1 MPDPSMNPPEAV
13 PMYPDDAAGPL
24 DLLLADAALG
34 PLRRMLPGMAGPRFA
49 AALAR
54 RPRRL
59 AARGTSL
66 LREYAHIA
74 AGQSATSPANGD
86 RRFTDPA
93 WTGNPVLRRLVQAY
107 LATAQT
113 AQTLVADAELQW
125 RDEERMGFLVTNMI
139 DALAPSNNPVI
150 SPVAWKAAI
159 DTGGASA
166 VRGVAN
172 LVADLRSPPRIPS
185 MVETS
190 AFEVGRTLALTSGSV
205 VERAPL
211 YELIQYA
218 PRTEQVA
225 TTPLL
230 IVPPVINKY
239 YVVDLAPGRSMI
251 EYLVSQGY
259 QVFVVSWRNPD
270 ALHRDSGFDAY
281 ARCILDALDVV
292 RRIRQVEQAHVLGL
306 CSGGILASMTA
317 AYLAE
322 TGGLEALATLSLGV
336 TVLDQA
342 TAGLAAAAIDETTAR
357 AAIASSARRGY
368 LDGRSLAEVF
378 AWLRPNDLIWNYWVN
393 NYLQGRK
400 PPAFDVLYWNADT
413 TRMTARLH
421 RDFITLALSNG
432 LTKPGDAAIC
442 GRPVDLFKVDVD
454 AYVIAGVSDHI
465 CPWQSCYASTQL
477 LGGETRFV
485 LSTAGHVASLV
496 NPPDN
501 PKSRFRTADENPP
514 DPEAW
519 LRNAITEQGSWW
531 PDYAR
536 WLAARSGP
544 LVASPATLGSPD
556 YPPREPAPGT
566 YVFAR

>member
-1 MPDPSMNPPEAV
+1 MTEQSSITEPA
-13 PMYPDDAAGPL
+13 DAAGAL
-24 DLLLADAALG
+24 DLMLADAALG
-34 PLRRMLPGMAGPRFA
+34 PLRRMLPGMSGPKFLAG
-49 AALAR
+49 LAR
-54 RPRRL
+54 RPRTL
-59 AARGTSL
+59 AARGTDL
-66 LREYAHIA
+66 LREYANIA
-74 AGQSATSPANGD
+74 TGQSAVAPAKGD

-93 WTGNPVLRRLVQAY
+93 WTGNPVLRRLVQTY

-113 AQTLVADAELQW
+113 AESLVADAELQW
-125 RDEERMGFLVTNMI
+125 RDDERMRFVVTNMI
-139 DALAPSNNPVI
+139 DALSPSNNPVL
-150 SPVAWKAAI
+150 SPLAWKAVI

-166 VRGVAN
+166 VRGVTN
-172 LVADLRSPPRIPS
+172 LFTDMASSPRIPS

-190 AFEVGRTLALTSGSV
+190 AFEVSRTLALTPGSV
-205 VERAPL
+205 VKRSPL

-218 PRTEQVA
+218 PQTEQVTA
-225 TTPLL
+225 TPLL
-230 IVPPVINKY
+230 IIPPVINKY

-251 EYLVSQGY
+251 EYLVKQGH

-270 ALHRDSGFDAY
+270 ARHRENGFDAY
-281 ARCILDALDVV
+281 AQCILDALEAV

-400 PPAFDVLYWNADT
+400 PPAFDVLFWNADT
-413 TRMTARLH
+413 TRMAAQLH
-421 RDFITLALSNG
+421 HDFITLGLSNG
-432 LTKPGDAAIC
+432 LTKPGDATIL
-442 GRPVDLFKVDVD
+442 GTPIDLFKVDVD
-454 AYVIAGVSDHI
+454 SYVVAGVSDHI

-485 LSTAGHVASLV
+485 LSTAGHIASLV

-501 PKSRFRTADENPP
+501 RKSTFRTADENPP

-519 LRNAITEQGSWW
+519 LRKATTEKGSWW
-531 PDYAR
+531 PDYSR

-544 LVASPATLGSPD
+544 LVTSPATLGSAD
-556 YPPREPAPGT
+556 YPPRESAPGT
-566 YVFAR
+566 YVFDR

>member
-1 MPDPSMNPPEAV
+1 MTEQSSFTDPAA
-13 PMYPDDAAGPL
+13 DAAGAL

-34 PLRRMLPGMAGPRFA
+34 PLRRMLPGLAGPRFVA
-49 AALAR
+49 GLVR

-59 AARGTSL
+59 AVRGTDL

-74 AGQSATSPANGD
+74 TGQSAVAPEKGD
-86 RRFTDPA
+86 RRFSDPA
-93 WTGNPVLRRLVQAY
+93 WTGNPALRRVVQAY
-107 LATAQT
+107 LAAARTAES
-113 AQTLVADAELQW
+113 LVADAELQW
-125 RDEERMGFLVTNMI
+125 RDEERMRFLVTNVI
-139 DALAPSNNPVI
+139 DALSPSNNPVI

-172 LVADLRSPPRIPS
+172 LLSDLSSPPRIPS
-185 MVETS
+185 MVEPS
-190 AFEVGRTLALTSGSV
+190 AFEVGRTLALTPGAV
-205 VERAPL
+205 VNRAPL

-218 PRTEQVA
+218 SQTKQV
-225 TTPLL
+225 TGTPLL
-230 IVPPVINKY
+230 IIPPVINKY
-239 YVVDLAPGRSMI
+239 YVVDLAPGRSMV
-251 EYLVSQGY
+251 EYLVRQGH

-270 ALHRDSGFDAY
+270 ARQRESDFDAY
-281 ARCILDALDVV
+281 AQCILDALDAV

-306 CSGGILASMTA
+306 CSGGILASLSA

-322 TGGLEALATLSLGV
+322 TGRLEGLATLSLGV

-413 TRMTARLH
+413 TRMTAGLH

-432 LTKPGDAAIC
+432 LTKPGDATVC

-454 AYVIAGVSDHI
+454 SYVVAGVSDHI
-465 CPWQSCYASTQL
+465 CPWQSCYGSTQL
-477 LGGETRFV
+477 LGGQTRFV

-501 PKSRFRTADENPP
+501 RKSTFRTADENPP

-519 LRNAITEQGSWW
+519 LRNATTEKGSWW
-531 PDYAR
+531 PDYSR

-544 LVASPATLGSPD
+544 LVASPETLGRAD

-566 YVFAR
+566 YVFDR

>member
-1 MPDPSMNPPEAV
+1 MTDQSSITEPAA
-13 PMYPDDAAGPL
+13 DAAGAL
-24 DLLLADAALG
+24 DLMLADAALG
-34 PLRRMLPGMAGPRFA
+34 PLRRMLPSMSGVKFVAG
-49 AALAR
+49 LAR

-59 AARGTSL
+59 GVRGTDL
-66 LREYAHIA
+66 LHEYAHIA
-74 AGQSATSPANGD
+74 TGGSGVAPEKGD
-86 RRFTDPA
+86 RRFSDPA
-93 WTGNPVLRRLVQAY
+93 WTGNPVLRRLMQAY
-107 LATAQT
+107 LATART
-113 AQTLVADAELQW
+113 TDSLVDDAELQW
-125 RDEERMGFLVTNMI
+125 RDEERMRFVVTNVI
-139 DALAPSNNPVI
+139 DALSPSNNPVI
-150 SPVAWKAAI
+150 SPLAWKAAI

-166 VRGVAN
+166 VRGVTN
-172 LVADLRSPPRIPS
+172 LLTDLASPPRIPS

-190 AFEVGRTLALTSGSV
+190 AFEVSRTLALTPGSV
-205 VERAPL
+205 VKRAPL

-218 PRTEQVA
+218 PQTEQV
-225 TTPLL
+225 TSTPLL

-239 YVVDLAPGRSMI
+239 YVVDLAPGRSLI
-251 EYLVSQGY
+251 EYLVRQGH
-259 QVFVVSWRNPD
+259 QVFVMTWRNPD
-270 ALHRDSGFDAY
+270 ERHRENGFDAY
-281 ARCILDALDVV
+281 AQCILDALDAV
-292 RRIRQVEQAHVLGL
+292 RRIRRVEQAHVLGL
-306 CSGGILASMTA
+306 CSGGILASMAA

-322 TGGLEALATLSLGV
+322 TGGLEKLATLSLGV

-413 TRMTARLH
+413 TRMAARLH

-432 LTKPGDAAIC
+432 LTKPGDATLC
-442 GRPVDLFKVDVD
+442 GTPIDLFKVDVD
-454 AYVIAGVSDHI
+454 SYVIAGVSDHI

-485 LSTAGHVASLV
+485 LSTAGHIASLV

-501 PKSRFRTADENPP
+501 RKSTFRTADENPP

-519 LRNAITEQGSWW
+519 LRNATTQKGSWW
-531 PDYAR
+531 PDFSR

-544 LVASPATLGSPD
+544 LVTSPETLGSAD

-566 YVFAR
+566 YVFDR

>member
-1 MPDPSMNPPEAV
+1 MTEQSSITEPAA
-13 PMYPDDAAGPL
+13 DAAGAL

-34 PLRRMLPGMAGPRFA
+34 PLRRMLPGMSGPRFLA
-49 AALAR
+49 GLAR
-54 RPRRL
+54 RPGRL
-59 AARGTSL
+59 AVRGTDL
-66 LREYAHIA
+66 LREYAQIA
-74 AGQSATSPANGD
+74 AGQSTVSPVKGD
-86 RRFTDPA
+86 RRFSDPA
-93 WTGNPVLRRLVQAY
+93 WTGNPLLRRLVQGY
-107 LATAQT
+107 LTTART
-113 AQTLVADAELQW
+113 AENLVADAELQW
-125 RDEERMGFLVTNMI
+125 RDEERIRFLVTNVVE
-139 DALAPSNNPVI
+139 ALSPSNNPVV

-166 VRGVAN
+166 VRGVTN
-172 LVADLRSPPRIPS
+172 LLSDLASPPRIPS

-190 AFEVGRTLALTSGSV
+190 AFEVSRTLALTPGSV
-205 VERAPL
+205 VKRAPL

-218 PRTEQVA
+218 PQTEQV
-225 TTPLL
+225 TSTPLL

-251 EYLVSQGY
+251 EYLVRQGH

-270 ALHRDSGFDAY
+270 ARQRENGFDAY
-281 ARCILDALDVV
+281 AQCILDALDVV
-292 RRIRQVEQAHVLGL
+292 RRIRQAEQAHVLGL

-317 AYLAE
+317 GYLAE

-400 PPAFDVLYWNADT
+400 PPPFDVLFWNADT
-413 TRMTARLH
+413 TRMAARLH
-421 RDFITLALSNG
+421 RDFITLGLANG
-432 LTKPGDAAIC
+432 LAKPGDATLC
-442 GRPVDLFKVDVD
+442 GTPIDLFKVDVD
-454 AYVIAGVSDHI
+454 SYVVAGVSDHI

-485 LSTAGHVASLV
+485 LSTAGHIASLV

-501 PKSRFRTADENPP
+501 RKSTFRTADKNPP

-519 LRNAITEQGSWW
+519 LRNATTEKGSWW
-531 PDYAR
+531 PDYSR

-544 LVASPATLGSPD
+544 LVTSPETLGSAD

-566 YVFAR
+566 YVFDR

>member
-1 MPDPSMNPPEAV
+1 MTEQTSFTERAA
-13 PMYPDDAAGPL
+13 DAAGAL
-24 DLLLADAALG
+24 DLVLTDAALG
-34 PLRRMLPGMAGPRFA
+34 PLRRMLPGMSGARFVAG
-49 AALAR
+49 LAR
-54 RPRRL
+54 RPRTL
-59 AARGTSL
+59 AVRGTDL

-74 AGQSATSPANGD
+74 TGQSAVSPVKGD

-113 AQTLVADAELQW
+113 TESLVADAELSW
-125 RDEERMGFLVTNMI
+125 RDEERMRFLVTNVI

-150 SPVAWKAAI
+150 SPLAWKAAI

-166 VRGVAN
+166 VRGVTN
-172 LVADLRSPPRIPS
+172 LLTDLASSPRIPS

-190 AFEVGRTLALTSGSV
+190 AFEVSRTLAVTPGSV
-205 VERAPL
+205 VKREAL
-211 YELIQYA
+211 YELIQYV
-218 PRTEQVA
+218 PQTKQVTA
-225 TTPLL
+225 TPLL

-251 EYLVSQGY
+251 QYLVSQGH
-259 QVFVVSWRNPD
+259 QVFVMSWRNPD
-270 ALHRDSGFDAY
+270 ARHRGNGLDAY
-281 ARCILDALDVV
+281 AQCILDALDAV

-306 CSGGILASMTA
+306 CSGGIIASMTA

-342 TAGLAAAAIDETTAR
+342 TAGLAAAAMDETTAQ

-400 PPAFDVLYWNADT
+400 PPAFDVLFWNADT
-413 TRMTARLH
+413 TRMAAQLH

-432 LTKPGDAAIC
+432 LTKPGDATLC
-442 GRPVDLFKVDVD
+442 GTPIDLFKVDVD
-454 AYVIAGVSDHI
+454 SYIIAGVSDHI

-477 LGGETRFV
+477 LGGQNRFV
-485 LSTAGHVASLV
+485 LSTAGHIASLV

-501 PKSRFRTADENPP
+501 RKSTFRTADENPP

-519 LRNAITEQGSWW
+519 LQSASTEKGSWW
-531 PDYAR
+531 PDYSR

-544 LVASPATLGSPD
+544 LVTSPVTLGSAD

-566 YVFAR
+566 YVFDR

>member
-1 MPDPSMNPPEAV
+1 MTEQSSFTASAA
-13 PMYPDDAAGPL
+13 DAAGAL

-34 PLRRMLPGMAGPRFA
+34 PLRRMFPGLAGPRFVA
-49 AALAR
+49 GLAR

-59 AARGTSL
+59 AVRGTDL

-74 AGQSATSPANGD
+74 TGQSAVEPEKGD
-86 RRFTDPA
+86 RRFADPA
-93 WTGNPVLRRLVQAY
+93 WTGNPGLRRLVQAY
-107 LATAQT
+107 LATARS
-113 AQTLVADAELQW
+113 AESLVADAELQW
-125 RDEERMGFLVTNMI
+125 RDDERMRFLVTNLI
-139 DALAPSNNPVI
+139 DALSPSNNPVI
-150 SPVAWKAAI
+150 SPVAWKAVI

-172 LVADLRSPPRIPS
+172 LLTDLASPPRVPS
-185 MVETS
+185 MVESS
-190 AFEVGRTLALTSGSV
+190 AFEVGRTLARTPGSV
-205 VERAPL
+205 VNRKPL

-218 PRTEQVA
+218 PQTEQVTA
-225 TTPLL
+225 TPLL
-230 IVPPVINKY
+230 IIPPVINKY

-251 EYLVSQGY
+251 EYLVRQGH

-270 ALHRDSGFDAY
+270 ARQRENGFDAY
-281 ARCILDALDVV
+281 AQCILEALDAV
-292 RRIRQVEQAHVLGL
+292 RGICQAGQAHLLGL
-306 CSGGILASMTA
+306 CSGGIVASMAA

-322 TGGLEALATLSLGV
+322 TGRLEALATLSLGV

-357 AAIASSARRGY
+357 AAIAASARRGY
-368 LDGRSLAEVF
+368 LDGRALAEVF

-413 TRMTARLH
+413 TRMAARLH
-421 RDFITLALSNG
+421 HDFITLALSNG

-442 GRPVDLFKVDVD
+442 GTSIDLFKVDVD
-454 AYVIAGVSDHI
+454 SYVIAGVSDHI

-501 PKSRFRTADENPP
+501 RKSTFRTADKNPP
-514 DPEAW
+514 DPAAW
-519 LRNAITEQGSWW
+519 LRSATTEKGSWW
-531 PDYAR
+531 PDFSR

-544 LVASPATLGSPD
+544 LATRPETVGSTD
-556 YPPREPAPGT
+556 YPAREPAPGT
-566 YVFAR
+566 YVFDR

>member
-1 MPDPSMNPPEAV
+1 MTEQSSFTGSAA
-13 PMYPDDAAGPL
+13 DAAGAL

-34 PLRRMLPGMAGPRFA
+34 PLRRMLPGLAGPRFVA
-49 AALAR
+49 GLVR
-54 RPRRL
+54 RPGKL
-59 AARGTSL
+59 AARGSDL
-66 LREYAHIA
+66 LREYAHIVS
-74 AGQSATSPANGD
+74 GQSGVLPEKGD

-93 WTGNPVLRRLVQAY
+93 WTGNPVLHRLVQSY
-107 LATAQT
+107 LATART
-113 AQTLVADAELQW
+113 AESLVADAELRW
-125 RDEERMGFLVTNMI
+125 RDEEKIRFIVSNVI
-139 DALAPSNNPVI
+139 DALSPSNNPVL

-166 VRGVAN
+166 VRGVSN
-172 LVADLRSPPRIPS
+172 LLADLASPPRVPS
-185 MVETS
+185 MVEPT
-190 AFEVGRTLALTSGSV
+190 AFDVGRTLALTPGSV
-205 VERAPL
+205 VKRAPL

-218 PRTEQVA
+218 SQTEQVIS
-225 TTPLL
+225 TPLL

-239 YVVDLAPGRSMI
+239 YVVDLAPGRSMV
-251 EYLVSQGY
+251 EYLVKQGH
-259 QVFVVSWRNPD
+259 QVFVVSWRNPQ
-270 ALHRDSGFDAY
+270 AHQRENGFDAY
-281 ARCILDALDVV
+281 AQCILDALDAV
-292 RRIRQVEQAHVLGL
+292 RRIRQVEQAHLLGL
-306 CSGGILASMTA
+306 CSGGILSSMSA
-317 AYLAE
+317 AYLADA
-322 TGGLEALATLSLGV
+322 GRLEALATLSLGV

-413 TRMTARLH
+413 TRMTAQLH
-421 RDFITLALSNG
+421 RDFIMLALSNG
-432 LTKPGDAAIC
+432 LTRPGDATIC
-442 GRPVDLFKVDVD
+442 GRPIDLFKVDID
-454 AYVIAGVSDHI
+454 SYIIAGVSDHI

-477 LGGETRFV
+477 LGGQTRFV

-501 PKSRFRTADENPP
+501 RKSTFRTADENPP

-519 LRNAITEQGSWW
+519 LLNAVAEKGSWW
-531 PDYAR
+531 PDYSR

-544 LVASPATLGSPD
+544 LVASTGTLGSSD
-556 YPPREPAPGT
+556 FPPREPAPGT
-566 YVFAR
+566 YVFDR

>member
-1 MPDPSMNPPEAV
+1 MTEQSSFTASAA
-13 PMYPDDAAGPL
+13 DAAGAL
-24 DLLLADAALG
+24 DLMLADAALG
-34 PLRRMLPGMAGPRFA
+34 PLRRMLPGMSGPRFVA
-49 AALAR
+49 GLAR

-59 AARGTSL
+59 AVRGADL

-74 AGQSATSPANGD
+74 TGQSAVVPEKGD
-86 RRFTDPA
+86 RRFSDPA
-93 WTGNPVLRRLVQAY
+93 WTGNPLLRRLVQAY
-107 LATAQT
+107 LATARS
-113 AQTLVADAELQW
+113 AESLVADAELQW
-125 RDEERMGFLVTNMI
+125 RDDERMRFIVTNLI
-139 DALAPSNNPVI
+139 DALSPSNNPVI

-166 VRGVAN
+166 VRGVTN
-172 LVADLRSPPRIPS
+172 LLTDLASPPRIPS

-190 AFEVGRTLALTSGSV
+190 AFEVSRTLARTPGSV
-205 VERAPL
+205 VKRAPL

-218 PRTEQVA
+218 AQTEQVTA
-225 TTPLL
+225 TPLL

-239 YVVDLAPGRSMI
+239 YVVDLAPGRSLI
-251 EYLVSQGY
+251 EYLVSQGH
-259 QVFVVSWRNPD
+259 QVFIVSWRNPD
-270 ALHRDSGFDAY
+270 ARLRENGFDAY
-281 ARCILDALDVV
+281 AQCILDALDAV
-292 RRIRQVEQAHVLGL
+292 RGIRQVAQAHVLGL
-306 CSGGILASMTA
+306 CSGGILASMAA

-322 TGGLEALATLSLGV
+322 TGRLEALATLSLGV

-413 TRMTARLH
+413 TRMAARLH

-432 LTKPGDAAIC
+432 LTKPGDATLC
-442 GRPVDLFKVDVD
+442 GAPIDLFKVDVD
-454 AYVIAGVSDHI
+454 SYVIAGVSDHI

-477 LGGETRFV
+477 LGGDTRFV
-485 LSTAGHVASLV
+485 LSTAGHIASLV

-501 PKSRFRTADENPP
+501 RKSTFRTAGENPP

-519 LRNAITEQGSWW
+519 LRNATTEKGSWW
-531 PDYAR
+531 PDFSR

-544 LVASPATLGSPD
+544 LVTSPKTAGSAD

-566 YVFAR
+566 YVFDR

>member
-1 MPDPSMNPPEAV
+1 MTEQSSFSDSAA
-13 PMYPDDAAGPL
+13 DAAGAL
-24 DLLLADAALG
+24 DLMLADAALG

-54 RPRRL
+54 RPGRL
-59 AARGTSL
+59 AARGTDL

-74 AGQSATSPANGD
+74 AGQSAVSPEKGD

-93 WTGNPVLRRLVQAY
+93 WTGNPVLHRLVQAY
-107 LATAQT
+107 LATART
-113 AQTLVADAELQW
+113 TESLVADAELQW
-125 RDEERMGFLVTNMI
+125 RDDERIRFLVTNLI
-139 DALAPSNNPVI
+139 DALSPSNNPVI

-166 VRGVAN
+166 VRGVSN
-172 LVADLRSPPRIPS
+172 LVADLASPPRIPS

-190 AFEVGRTLALTSGSV
+190 AFDVGRTLALTPGAV

-225 TTPLL
+225 ATPLL

-251 EYLVSQGY
+251 EYLVSQGH

-270 ALHRDSGFDAY
+270 ARHRDNGFDAY
-281 ARCILDALDVV
+281 ARCILDALDAV
-292 RRIRQVEQAHVLGL
+292 RRIRQVERAHVLGL

-322 TGGLEALATLSLGV
+322 TGELDALATLSLGV

-400 PPAFDVLYWNADT
+400 PPAFDVLFWNADT
-413 TRMTARLH
+413 TRMAAQLH
-421 RDFITLALSNG
+421 HDFITLALSNG
-432 LTKPGDAAIC
+432 LTKPGDATIC
-442 GRPVDLFKVDVD
+442 GMPFDLFKVDVD
-454 AYVIAGVSDHI
+454 SYVIAGVSDHI

-485 LSTAGHVASLV
+485 LSTAGHIASLV

-501 PKSRFRTADENPP
+501 RKSTFRTAGENPP
-514 DPEAW
+514 DPEEW
-519 LRNAITEQGSWW
+519 LRKAKTEKGSWW
-531 PDYAR
+531 PDYSR

-544 LVASPATLGSPD
+544 LVTSPGTLGSAD

-566 YVFAR
+566 YVFDR